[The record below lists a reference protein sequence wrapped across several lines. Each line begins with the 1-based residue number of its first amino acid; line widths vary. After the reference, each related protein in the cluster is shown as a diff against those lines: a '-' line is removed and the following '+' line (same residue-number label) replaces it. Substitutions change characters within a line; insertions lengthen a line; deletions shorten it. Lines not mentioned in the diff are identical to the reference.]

1 MSKLERLLN
10 LTAALLDTP
19 RPLTVDEIH
28 ERIPGYPDKEDSFR
42 RAFERDK
49 DDLREMGVPIDVLPL
64 DGTNPPQ
71 HGYRI
76 EPERYYLT
84 DPGLAPDELAALRL
98 AARSFRLD
106 ADPDESGLDPFR
118 KLGGLLTENDPALD
132 EQPELAALP
141 TNADLPALLHA
152 ALERRIVEF
161 DYQGQRRRVHPYRVD
176 FQRGRWYLTAHDET
190 RGEERHFRVERI
202 AGDISVDEAAGGF
215 ERPDHTPGLDVD
227 PLRLGAGETVTARL
241 RIDPGHVAAA
251 QPEFGDHAVW
261 TTEPDGGAIVELEV
275 SNRVAFRSLVLGFL
289 DHAELL
295 GPDDLR
301 TDLVEWL
308 EAAVR

>member
-19 RPLTVDEIH
+19 RALTVDEIH

-49 DDLREMGVPIDVLPL
+49 DDLREMGVPIDVVPL

-71 HGYRI
+71 QGYRI
-76 EPERYYLT
+76 EPERYYLK
-84 DPGLAPDELAALRL
+84 DPGLASDELAALRL

-106 ADPDESGLDPFR
+106 ADPDSSGLDPFR
-118 KLGGLLTENDPALD
+118 KLGGLATDPD
-132 EQPELAALP
+132 PTTDDGPELAALP
-141 TNADLPALLHA
+141 SSADLPALLHA
-152 ALERRIVEF
+152 VLERRIVEF
-161 DYQGQRRRVHPYRVD
+161 EYQGQPRRVHPYRVD

-202 AGDISVDEAAGGF
+202 AGDITVDERAGGF
-215 ERPDHTPGLDVD
+215 ERPAHTPGLDVD
-227 PLRLGAGETVTARL
+227 PLRLGAGDAVTARL
-241 RIDPGHVAAA
+241 RIDPGHVATARA
-251 QPEFGDHAVW
+251 QLGDDARW
-261 TTEPDGGAIVELEV
+261 TAEPDGGAVVELEV
-275 SNRVAFRSLVLGFL
+275 SNRLAFRSLVIGFL

-295 GPDDLR
+295 GPDELR
-301 TDLVEWL
+301 DELVDWL
-308 EAAVR
+308 ESAAR

>member
-19 RPLTVDEIH
+19 RALTVDEIH
-28 ERIPGYPDKEDSFR
+28 ERIPGYPEKEDSFR

-49 DDLREMGVPIDVLPL
+49 DDLREMGVPIDIIPL

-71 HGYRI
+71 QGYRI
-76 EPERYYLT
+76 VPERYYLT

-106 ADPDESGLDPFR
+106 SDPGDSGLDPFR
-118 KLGGLLTENDPALD
+118 KLGGISADAGPAADD
-132 EQPELAALP
+132 EPELAALP
-141 TNADLPALLHA
+141 SNADLPALLQA

-202 AGDISVDEAAGGF
+202 AGDIRVDEARGGF
-215 ERPDHTPGLDVD
+215 DRPEHTPGLDVD
-227 PLRLGAGETVTARL
+227 PLRLGAGEAVTARL
-241 RIDPGHVAAA
+241 RIDTGQVAGARSLL
-251 QPEFGDHAVW
+251 GDDATW
-261 TTEPDGGAIVELEV
+261 TDEPDGGAVVELEV
-275 SNRVAFRSLVLGFL
+275 SNRLAFRSLVLGFL

-295 GPDDLR
+295 GPDELRDDLI
-301 TDLVEWL
+301 EWL
-308 EAAVR
+308 EAAAR